1 MKFQRIGYFSI
12 LALTLCAA
20 ATLGWH
26 SLAVVPVVHAQQ
38 SSSAA
43 APAGPPPSQEAQQ
56 PAPANQSA
64 PAPAQQQ
71 QPDSSA
77 APQQQSSAPAAAPAP
92 QQAPPADNPH
102 AIKAET
108 NEVRVDVVVTDKK
121 GNYITDLTQ
130 KDFKVYEDNKEQP
143 VNSFSFGADP
153 NAPVKSQ
160 RHYLVLFFDTTSMDL
175 SDQPRARGAAA
186 KFIEAHA
193 GPDQVMSVMNFGG
206 SLQIVQNFTTDA
218 DRLAKAVS
226 GIYSPNVSSNP
237 NSRDVNADELNTL
250 GVPNTLQNS
259 EASFSTYTLLLAIRN
274 LAKNLAAIPGR
285 KSLILFT
292 AGFPLDSEVTSEL
305 TATIDA
311 CNKANVAVYPLDVR
325 GLIAPVPSIGGQ
337 LFENGAPDTNAPA
350 VATARGEES
359 SASQFTYATFHP
371 SRASSSSYL
380 SDFGVPADLPGA
392 DSAVQPTTLPI
403 AASLLPIAFQH
414 GGGGGGGGGGHGGGG
429 GTGGGGT
436 GGGGTGGGGG
446 KGGTGGGT
454 GGTGGKGGTGG
465 TGGTGGKGGT
475 GGGGAPRGGLVNLSP
490 YAQAHN
496 IVPAFPES
504 ASTNQQVLYELAS
517 GTGGFTIL
525 NTNDLLPGLEKIS
538 REQDHYYLLGYTPGE
553 SKEGSCHTLRVK
565 VERGGTNV
573 RARSGFCNIPP
584 TNPLKGKPVEKDL
597 EMRAAAA
604 VAPANTSAA
613 VANAPTGAATGAA
626 PAAGSIQAPYFYT
639 AANQAQVHVAMDV
652 PPSTVNFE
660 KVKGKYHADVNVLGI
675 AYKPDG
681 SVASRFSDQI
691 TLDLEKP
698 EWEAFMKE
706 PMHYENQFAIVPGT
720 YKLSVAM
727 GGGADKFGTYQTPLV
742 VDAYD
747 GKKLT
752 VSSMFISKQLTPT
765 TDDGGIMEADL
776 LADRTPFVVHH
787 VQLTPSAGDHFKK
800 TDKFVLYAQVYA
812 PQLAQPNPPK
822 VLVSFVVVD
831 PKTGKGITGATKLDM
846 ASFIQKG
853 SPVIPVALKVPLDGV
868 QPGEYKLQFQANVE
882 GGGYSQI
889 RTLPFVLEEK

>member
-1 MKFQRIGYFSI
+1 MKFRRIACLSVLMLLLGV
-12 LALTLCAA
+12 A
-20 ATLGWH
+20 ATLGWR

-38 SSSAA
+38 GSSPA
-43 APAGPPPSQEAQQ
+43 APATPPPSQGAQQ
-56 PAPANQSA
+56 PAPAAQPA
-64 PAPAQQQ
+64 PAPSQQQ
-71 QPDSSA
+71 TP
-77 APQQQSSAPAAAPAP
+77 APAAASTSQ
-92 QQAPPADNPH
+92 QQAPPADNTH

-143 VNSFSFGADP
+143 VNTFSFGGDP
-153 NAPVKSQ
+153 AAPVKNQ
-160 RHYLVLFFDTTSMDL
+160 RHYLVLFFDTTSMDV
-175 SDQPRARGAAA
+175 SDQPRARDAAA
-186 KFIEAHA
+186 KFIAAHA

-226 GIYSPNVSSNP
+226 GINSPNVSSNP
-237 NSRDVNADELNTL
+237 NSRDINADELNTL

-274 LAKNLAAIPGR
+274 LAKNLAGVPGR

-325 GLIAPVPSIGGQ
+325 GLVAPVPSLGGQ
-337 LFENGAPDTNAPA
+337 LFENGAPDTSAPA
-350 VATARGEES
+350 VAAARSGEL
-359 SASQFTYATFHP
+359 SASQFTYTTFHP
-371 SRASSSSYL
+371 TRASWSAYST
-380 SDFGVPADLPGA
+380 DFGSPADPQGGN
-392 DSAVQPTTLPI
+392 STVQLATLP
-403 AASLLPIAFQH
+403 ATALLLPVAFQH
-414 GGGGGGGGGGHGGGG
+414 GGGGGGGGHGGGTGG

-436 GGGGTGGGGG
+436 GGGTGGGGG
-446 KGGTGGGT
+446 KGGTGGGGT

-465 TGGTGGKGGT
+465 TGG
-475 GGGGAPRGGLVNLSP
+475 GGGGVPRGGPVYLSP
-490 YAQAHN
+490 YAQARN

-517 GTGGFTIL
+517 GTGGFPIL

-538 REQDHYYLLGYTPGE
+538 REQNQYYLLGYAPGE
-553 SKEGSCHTLRVK
+553 SKEGSCHTLKVK
-565 VERGGTNV
+565 VERSGTNV
-573 RARSGFCNIPP
+573 RARSGFCNVPS
-584 TNPLKGKPVEKDL
+584 TNPLQGKPVEKDL

-604 VAPANTSAA
+604 AAPAKA
-613 VANAPTGAATGAA
+613 AATGAA
-626 PAAGSIQAPYFYT
+626 GATATAATAPMAGSIQAPYFYT
-639 AANQAQVHVAMDV
+639 AANEAQVHIAMEV
-652 PPSTVNFE
+652 PPSSVNFE
-660 KVKGKYHADVNVLGI
+660 KVKGKYHADINVLGI

-681 SVASRFSDQI
+681 SVASRFSDEL
-691 TLDLEKP
+691 TFDLEKP
-698 EWEAFMKE
+698 EWEAFMKQ

-720 YKLSVAM
+720 YKLSVAL
-727 GGGADKFGTYQTPLV
+727 GGGAEKFGTYQTPLV
-742 VDAYD
+742 VDPYD
-747 GKKLT
+747 GKKLS
-752 VSSMFISKQLTPT
+752 VSSMFISKQITPT

-776 LADRTPFVVHH
+776 LADRTPFIVHH
-787 VQLTPSAGDHFKK
+787 VQLTPSGGDHFKK
-800 TDKFVLYAQVYA
+800 TDKFILYAQVYA
-812 PQLAQPNPPK
+812 PQLVEANPPK

-831 PKTGKGITGATKLDM
+831 PKTGKGVTGATKLDM

-853 SPVIPVALKVPLDGV
+853 SSVIPVALKVPLDGM

-889 RTLPFVLEEK
+889 RTLPFVLDEK

>member
-1 MKFQRIGYFSI
+1 MKFRHIAYLSI
-12 LALTLCAA
+12 LALLLCAA

-26 SLAVVPVVHAQQ
+26 SLAAVPVVHAQQ

-43 APAGPPPSQEAQQ
+43 APAAPPSQETQQ
-56 PAPANQSA
+56 PAPAAQPA

-77 APQQQSSAPAAAPAP
+77 PPQ
-92 QQAPPADNPH
+92 QQAPPAPDNTH
-102 AIKAET
+102 AIKAQT

-121 GNYITDLTQ
+121 GNYLTDLTQ

-143 VNSFSFGADP
+143 VNTFSFGADP

-175 SDQPRARGAAA
+175 SDQPRARDAAA
-186 KFIEAHA
+186 KFIQAHA

-226 GIYSPNVSSNP
+226 GINSPNVSSNA
-237 NSRDVNADELNTL
+237 NSRDINSDELNTL

-292 AGFPLDSEVTSEL
+292 AGFPLDSEVSSEL

-325 GLIAPVPSIGGQ
+325 GLVAPAPSLGGQ
-337 LFENGAPDTNAPA
+337 LFENDVPDSNAPA
-350 VATARGEES
+350 IAAARTGES
-359 SASQFTYATFHP
+359 SASQSGQFTYATFHP
-371 SRASSSSYL
+371 RRAPSTSSST
-380 SDFGVPADLPGA
+380 DFGAPADPQGVA
-392 DSAVQPTTLPI
+392 NSAVQFATLP
-403 AASLLPIAFQH
+403 AAAALLPVAFQH
-414 GGGGGGGGGGHGGGG
+414 GGGGGGGGGHGGGG

-436 GGGGTGGGGG
+436 GGGAGGG
-446 KGGTGGGT
+446 KGGTGGGGT

-475 GGGGAPRGGLVNLSP
+475 GGGGGSPRGGLPYISP
-490 YAQAHN
+490 YTQSHN

-517 GTGGFTIL
+517 GTGGFPIL

-538 REQDHYYLLGYTPGE
+538 REQNQYYLLGYTPAE
-553 SKEGSCHTLRVK
+553 SKEGSCHTLKVK
-565 VERGGTNV
+565 VERSGTNV
-573 RARSGFCNIPP
+573 RARSGFCNVPS
-584 TNPLKGKPVEKDL
+584 TNPLQGKPVEKDL

-604 VAPANTSAA
+604 AAPASSSASAA
-613 VANAPTGAATGAA
+613 GPAPTAT

-639 AANQAQVHVAMDV
+639 AANEAQVHVAMEV

-681 SVASRFSDQI
+681 SVASRFSDEL
-691 TLDLEKP
+691 TFDLEKS

-720 YKLSVAM
+720 YKLSVAL

-742 VDAYD
+742 VDPYD
-747 GKKLT
+747 GKKIS
-752 VSSMFISKQLTPT
+752 VSSMFISKQVTPT

-776 LADRTPFVVHH
+776 LAGRTPFIVHH
-787 VQLTPSAGDHFKK
+787 VQLTPSGGDHFKK

-812 PQLAQPNPPK
+812 PQLIQANPPK
-822 VLVSFVVVD
+822 VLVSFVVLD

-853 SPVIPVALKVPLDGV
+853 SPVIPVALKVPLEGM
-868 QPGEYKLQFQANVE
+868 QPGDYKLQFQASVE